1 MRRGLF
7 GKLAVQ
13 NIRNNRS
20 TYIPYMLT
28 CIFCIAMM
36 YMMEFLRDCPTLEKA
51 VPQASEVRLI
61 VGTGEVVVGIFCVIF
76 LIYSNSFLMK
86 RRQKEIGL
94 YNILGLEKGHIGKVM
109 FLETIMTSLLSLAA
123 GIGFG
128 ILGSKLSLLLLFRFL
143 HVPAVLGFYVSITG
157 ILFCIAGFGGIFL
170 VILALNLTRVRMN
183 NPVELLKGGNTGER
197 EPRVKWLMAFL
208 GVICLGVGY
217 YLAVTTESPI
227 QAIFIFLLAVI
238 LVMAGTYLLFTAG
251 SIVVLKVLR
260 WNKKFYYKTK
270 NFTAVSGMLYRMKQ
284 NAVGLA
290 SICILSTGV
299 LLMIS
304 STVCLNS
311 GLDDIM
317 NKRCPADV
325 NVLYR
330 GNSYEDLEKMR
341 EKLLGKIENQ
351 VSYEKINTEIA
362 FSSTLVGS
370 EDGSWKFANV
380 DGSYL
385 MAMPASLETLTVV
398 PQEEYARVTGEEISL
413 APGEVL
419 AYHNGKTD
427 GETLEIHNKVYQVKE
442 WLKNYQYVGDN
453 FSSMDSLKLV
463 VNDEDFFALFLQQE
477 KVYQSAMSLMEL
489 ETDVYLSGSE
499 EEKYASA
506 TKVSDLA
513 TELLDSEK
521 AAGTIEVGMNYN
533 TIKQDLYNSFYSMF
547 GGILFLGIFL
557 GLLFLMGAA
566 MIIYYKQVSEGYED
580 KERFE
585 IMQKVGMTHKEVK
598 SSIHRQILMV
608 FFLPLGMAALH
619 IAMAFPMV
627 KRLLALFSMT
637 NSGLFAR
644 CTVVT
649 LLVFALVYG
658 VIYGLTA
665 KVYYKIVERK

>member
-1 MRRGLF
+1 M
-7 GKLAVQ
+7 
-13 NIRNNRS
+13 
-20 TYIPYMLT
+20 
-28 CIFCIAMM
+28 
-36 YMMEFLRDCPTLEKA
+36 
-51 VPQASEVRLI
+51 
-61 VGTGEVVVGIFCVIF
+61 
-76 LIYSNSFLMK
+76 
-86 RRQKEIGL
+86 
-94 YNILGLEKGHIGKVM
+94 
-109 FLETIMTSLLSLAA
+109 
-123 GIGFG
+123 
-128 ILGSKLSLLLLFRFL
+128 
-143 HVPAVLGFYVSITG
+143 
-157 ILFCIAGFGGIFL
+157 
-170 VILALNLTRVRMN
+170 
-183 NPVELLKGGNTGER
+183 
-197 EPRVKWLMAFL
+197 
-208 GVICLGVGY
+208 
-217 YLAVTTESPI
+217 
-227 QAIFIFLLAVI
+227 
-238 LVMAGTYLLFTAG
+238 
-251 SIVVLKVLR
+251 VLKVLR

-380 DGSYL
+380 DGSSL

-658 VIYGLTA
+658 VIYGLTV